1 MNAIDGSKFAIGSSV
16 VSVTVVSS
24 VASMLVNGSTYE
36 GRNGKSSVSL

>member
-1 MNAIDGSKFAIGSSV
+1 MKAMLASNVLSGSAV

-24 VASMLVNGSTYE
+24 VASIVSNGAAYD